1 MWCLCIVIL
10 ELTTLSYLAGFWNV
24 KVVLEVT
31 LPVAVI
37 VKHFYQGE
45 VLPHTSI
52 ANVFHLGGTDILVAV
67 HILLHVL
74 GGYNSYISLWLRVVV
89 F

>member
-1 MWCLCIVIL
+1 MDLVCLD
-10 ELTTLSYLAGFWNV
+10 YLFESLVVEWTV
-24 KVVLEVT
+24 LKVVLEVT
-31 LPVAVI
+31 LPVAVV

>member
-1 MWCLCIVIL
+1 MDLVCLD
-10 ELTTLSYLAGFWNV
+10 YLFESWV
-24 KVVLEVT
+24 VEWTVLKVVLEVT

-67 HILLHVL
+67 HILRHVL